1 MHKGLKK
8 SMSSLIVQMRTEKI
22 GLRRF
27 LYSRWVPGVEEEQCD
42 CKNGLQ
48 KANHILTTCILYN
61 SKRRM
66 FWKKEW
72 EELQKAHLS
81 HKVLLTDYAAKAA
94 IFMRQAGIV
103 GQYKTL
109 DEDQNDWI
117 AGADVNK
124 NDTSTKK
131 GPGRRTGYA
140 TGPQGSKTM
149 IETAARSDWP
159 SCS

>member
-1 MHKGLKK
+1 MI
-8 SMSSLIVQMRTEKI
+8 SLFINGNFNNYNIIAIQKLWRNKEKE
-22 GLRRF
+22 R
-27 LYSRWVPGVEEEQCD
+27 
-42 CKNGLQ
+42 
-48 KANHILTTCILYN
+48 
-61 SKRRM
+61 
-66 FWKKEW
+66 

-81 HKVLLTDYAAKAA
+81 HKVLLTNYSVKAA
-94 IFMRQAGIV
+94 IFMRQTGLL

-117 AGADVNK
+117 AGADVNQ

-131 GPGRRTGYA
+131 GRGRRTSYA